1 MSEQRSRWI
10 LSAAVALTLF
20 GGGSLQAA
28 EYLAEAQSGNR
39 LTFNA
44 EQQGAE
50 FQGRFEKFSAR
61 LVIDVD
67 QPDSNCL
74 EATIDLNSVNTE
86 YQERDDYLR
95 GEEWFNVAKWPTAKF
110 ITRSLKAVGEGR
122 YLADAELTLRDVTHP
137 VPMEFSFDGQ
147 HFSGRAKLDRRV
159 FGVGQGMWEDER
171 MVGAEVTVD
180 VDIVFEPVN

>member
-1 MSEQRSRWI
+1 MSSQQSRWV
-10 LSAAVALTLF
+10 LSAVVALTLS
-20 GGGSLQAA
+20 GGGPLRAA
-28 EYLAEAQSGNR
+28 EYQAQAQSGNH

-61 LVIDVD
+61 LVIDAD
-67 QPDSNCL
+67 QPDRNCL

-86 YQERDDYLR
+86 YQERDEYLR
-95 GEEWFNVAKWPTAKF
+95 GEEWFNVAKWPTAQF
-110 ITRSLKAVGEGR
+110 TTSSLKAAGDGR
-122 YLADAELTLRDVTHP
+122 YLADAQLTLRDVTHP

-147 HFSGRAKLDRRV
+147 HFTGKAKLDRRV
-159 FGVGQGMWEDER
+159 FGVGQGMWADER